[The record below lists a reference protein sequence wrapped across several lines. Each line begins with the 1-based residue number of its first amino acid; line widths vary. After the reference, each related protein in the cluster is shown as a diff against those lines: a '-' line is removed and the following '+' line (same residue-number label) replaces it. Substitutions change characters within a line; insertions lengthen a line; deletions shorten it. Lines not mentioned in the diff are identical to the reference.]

1 MTRFKNMLNSSA
13 TGLLALTAVFAL
25 TACEDG
31 TGPAGTGEAQ
41 VILTSTDGTASSVA
55 TSVATSTPTVA
66 RSATLDQVSSITVEV
81 ERVEVRPAG
90 SQSSAAGPWVS
101 LDLTTTTSLDLMDL
115 GATGVE
121 IAADDVEAGDYRGV
135 RLFLGNATITFNE
148 DVTFGSGP
156 EEQTFAGGVAHD
168 LIIPSSGETGVKI
181 PEASFTVEEDA
192 TGTVEITFDPA
203 ASVQNV
209 NLSAEGIMMA
219 PVLVAG
225 GDSGA

>member
-1 MTRFKNMLNSSA
+1 MTQQNERRQGIVSGA
-13 TGLLALTAVFAL
+13 VALAAMVVL
-25 TACEDG
+25 TACGDG
-31 TGPAGTGEAQ
+31 TSPAGTGEAQ
-41 VILTSTDGTASSVA
+41 VVMSSTDDFASSVA
-55 TSVATSTPTVA
+55 TSVATSTPMVA
-66 RSATLDQVSSITVEV
+66 QSATLDQVASITVDV
-81 ERVEVRPAG
+81 ERVDVRPAG

-115 GATGVE
+115 GATGVQ
-121 IAADDVEAGDYRGV
+121 IAADDVQAGDYRGV
-135 RLFLGNATITFNE
+135 RLFLANATITFNE

-168 LIIPSSGETGVKI
+168 LIIPSSEQTGVKI

-192 TGTVEITFDPA
+192 TGSVEITFDPA